1 MDWTSIIT
9 TLLTLLI
16 PTGGLVAIFTMAE
29 KKSSLMLENAKALAG
44 SYEALAEEYKKRE
57 AETRQMLEAKEEA
70 LMLQIKMNSSLRHA
84 LDDAH
89 TETAVARLMYC
100 KKAKCVDRDPPFGSN
115 ADNVVESIK
124 QTTRNEYQ
132 TNTRK
137 RNGKGSDD
145 PSSDSD

>member
-1 MDWTSIIT
+1 MDWTNIVIAIIGAGGFT
-9 TLLTLLI
+9 TIFLI
-16 PTGGLVAIFTMAE
+16 VE
-29 KKSSLMLENAKALAG
+29 KKSAAVLENAQKLIDMYK
-44 SYEALAEEYKKRE
+44 SLAEEYKARE
-57 AETRQMLEAKEEA
+57 AKTQQMSEAKEEA

>member
-1 MDWTSIIT
+1 MDWTNIVIAIIGAGGFT
-9 TLLTLLI
+9 TIFLI
-16 PTGGLVAIFTMAE
+16 VE
-29 KKSSLMLENAKALAG
+29 KKSAAVLENAQKLIDMYK
-44 SYEALAEEYKKRE
+44 SLAEEYKARE
-57 AETRQMLEAKEEA
+57 AKTQQMSEAKEEA

-132 TNTRK
+132 ANVRK
-137 RNGKGSDD
+137 RGNGKGSDD
-145 PSSDSD
+145 PSGDSD

>member
-1 MDWTSIIT
+1 MDWTNIVIAIIGAGGFT
-9 TLLTLLI
+9 TIFLI
-16 PTGGLVAIFTMAE
+16 VE
-29 KKSSLMLENAKALAG
+29 KKSAAVLENAQKLIDMYK
-44 SYEALAEEYKKRE
+44 SLAEEYKARE
-57 AETRQMLEAKEEA
+57 AKTQQMSEAKEEA
-70 LMLQIKMNSSLRHA
+70 LMSQIKMNSSLRHA

-132 TNTRK
+132 ANVRK
-137 RNGKGSDD
+137 RGNGKGSDD
-145 PSSDSD
+145 PSGDSD

>member
-1 MDWTSIIT
+1 MDWTQIIT

-29 KKSSLMLENAKALAG
+29 KKSSMMLENAKGLAD
-44 SYEALAEEYKKRE
+44 SYKALAEEYQERE
-57 AETRQMLEAKEEA
+57 ARTQQLLVEKEEA

-100 KKAKCVDRDPPFGSN
+100 KKAKCVDRDPPFGNN
-115 ADNVVESIK
+115 ADNVIESIK

-132 TNTRK
+132 ANTKK
-137 RNGKGSDD
+137 RSNGKE
-145 PSSDSD
+145 DSED